1 MKRGPKKLAPEVKIA
16 QGTYQA
22 CRDKPLHLITNTSAP
37 VAPDY
42 LTLEA
47 KAIWTEEIDRVTSS
61 GTCELD
67 SSLFAR
73 YCSLESLVRA
83 EFAQGVVPR
92 AAYLSELRKAGEILG
107 IAGVSSRALRGTLL
121 ETKNSSPF
129 APLKRP

>member
-22 CRDKPLHLITNTSAP
+22 CRDKPVHLITNTSVP

-42 LTLEA
+42 LTPEA
-47 KAIWTEEIDRVTSS
+47 KVIWAEEIDRVTSA

-83 EFAQGVVPR
+83 EFAQGIVPR

-107 IAGVSSRALRGTLL
+107 IAGVSSRALRGKPI
-121 ETKNSSPF
+121 ETKSGNPF
-129 APLKRP
+129 AAMKRP